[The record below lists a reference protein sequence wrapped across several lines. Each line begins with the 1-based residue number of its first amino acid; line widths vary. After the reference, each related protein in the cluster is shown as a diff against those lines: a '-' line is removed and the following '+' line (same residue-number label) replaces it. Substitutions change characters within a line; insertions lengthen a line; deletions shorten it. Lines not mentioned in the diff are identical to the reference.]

1 MTGPAVFYSLG
12 ATTGNRA
19 FGTDMTLVNEPDSIM
34 REEIVRRDLGNV
46 LHPIVPHKQLERR
59 QLVAVAAENSTIVD
73 ADGAEYLDAMAGL
86 WCVNIGYG
94 RAELAAVAAEQMQAL
109 AYYPHTAM
117 NVPAA
122 SLAEKINGLLGGDHH
137 VYFVN
142 SGSEANEAGFKIA
155 RQYMKQEHLGEFR
168 YKTIGRYWAYH
179 GTTLGTLAA
188 GGMGERKSKF
198 EPLGGN
204 DFVHTAPP
212 YCYRCPFG
220 LSYPSCGLAC
230 AKNLETTILGEGP
243 ETVAEVI
250 VEPIMSGVGVAVPP
264 DEYLPEVAGICRKYG
279 LLLHVDEVIN
289 GFGRTGKMFGHQ
301 HWEVTPDIVSIAK
314 GISSAY
320 LPIAATVVKNAV
332 FQSFLGEPSEN
343 RQVAQVNTYG
353 GHPAAAAVALRNIE
367 ILLEE
372 KLTERSAEN
381 GHYLLDGLR
390 SLMRHPVVG
399 DVRGKGLLAGVE
411 LVQSRDT
418 KEPLEPRRMEVVIDF
433 CRDNG
438 VIVGRSGGGR
448 RYSNTI
454 TLCPP
459 LVITRGEIDRI
470 IDTLDRAVA
479 AMPSAAG

>member
-1 MTGPAVFYSLG
+1 MTPGETPRLHDRGAV
-12 ATTGNRA
+12 
-19 FGTDMTLVNEPDSIM
+19 VQQ
-34 REEIVRRDLGNV
+34 DLKSV
-46 LHPIVPHKQLERR
+46 LHPILPPRQLENKQL
-59 QLVAVAAENSTIVD
+59 VIVNAKDSTVVD
-73 ADGAEYLDAMAGL
+73 ANGTEYLDAMAGL

-94 RAELAAVAAEQMQAL
+94 RTELAEVAADQMRDL

-122 SLAEKINGLLGGDHH
+122 ALGEKITGLLGGGYH

-142 SGSEANEAGFKIA
+142 SGSEANEAGFKFA
-155 RQYMKQEHLGEFR
+155 RQYAKQEFAGGFR
-168 YKTIGRYWAYH
+168 YKTITRYFSYH
-179 GTTLGTLAA
+179 GTTITTLAA
-188 GGMGERKSKF
+188 GGMGDRKVKF

-279 LLLHVDEVIN
+279 VLLHVDEVIN
-289 GFGRTGKMFGHQ
+289 GFDRTGKMFGHQ

-320 LPIAATVVKNAV
+320 LPIAATVVKNEV

-454 TLCPP
+454 TLC
-459 LVITRGEIDRI
+459 RRW
-470 IDTLDRAVA
+470 
-479 AMPSAAG
+479 

>member
-1 MTGPAVFYSLG
+1 LEKKVS
-12 ATTGNRA
+12 
-19 FGTDMTLVNEPDSIM
+19 
-34 REEIVRRDLGNV
+34 RDLGNV

-122 SLAEKINGLLGGDHH
+122 SLAEKANSLLGGDNH

-155 RQYMKQEHLGEFR
+155 RQYMKQEHPGEFR

-188 GGMGERKSKF
+188 GGMGERKAKF

-264 DEYLPEVAGICRKYG
+264 DEYLPEVASICRKYG
-279 LLLHVDEVIN
+279 VLLHVDEVIN

-301 HWEVTPDIVSIAK
+301 HWEVTPDIVQRGRSHWPEKRPPKSPIEAIGTQNLPGK
-314 GISSAY
+314 FTRLGVHHLARGELPFGLGRQDLPGPSARRPRRRRCGRCDCAGK
-320 LPIAATVVKNAV
+320 LASP
-332 FQSFLGEPSEN
+332 ESE
-343 RQVAQVNTYG
+343 
-353 GHPAAAAVALRNIE
+353 
-367 ILLEE
+367 
-372 KLTERSAEN
+372 
-381 GHYLLDGLR
+381 
-390 SLMRHPVVG
+390 
-399 DVRGKGLLAGVE
+399 
-411 LVQSRDT
+411 SRDAVT
-418 KEPLEPRRMEVVIDF
+418 CTWRPSTGRCRYQVLAARRESVAHPTAG
-433 CRDNG
+433 CRG
-438 VIVGRSGGGR
+438 
-448 RYSNTI
+448 
-454 TLCPP
+454 
-459 LVITRGEIDRI
+459 
-470 IDTLDRAVA
+470 
-479 AMPSAAG
+479 